1 MKMDNSMK
9 IRIALGLCILLGAG
23 FISVQAADTAVQ
35 AAARSALI
43 QMLNHS
49 DDPPTRSLP
58 ATNTFAQVVVEQPV
72 TSAATVT
79 ATVPAIAVTPQTD
92 PVATTPVA
100 APAAVDPAAVS
111 PAAVT
116 PAVVVPAAV
125 SPVAV
130 APSRSFLILSLLFMS
145 LLLIVLL
152 IMLVLLLKLRQLKL
166 MLLNHPA
173 VMASSGIR
181 PAAAKADPSTGRRE
195 GRSKG

>member
-1 MKMDNSMK
+1 MK
-9 IRIALGLCILLGAG
+9 IRIALGLCVVLGAG
-23 FISVQAADTAVQ
+23 FISVQAADTAAQ

-58 ATNTFAQVVVEQPV
+58 ATNTFAQAVVKQPV

-125 SPVAV
+125 

-152 IMLVLLLKLRQLKL
+152 IMLLLLLKLRQLKL

-173 VMASSGIR
+173 IMTPGR
-181 PAAAKADPSTGRRE
+181 LRTAAAKAGPSTERR
-195 GRSKG
+195 GSRIKD